1 METGFAAAYAPY
13 PPAQERRH
21 VDLSADFG
29 QAEPVEEPTDAPV
42 ASAEDE
48 AAEAADVASRPLT
61 RSGRR
66 ARAPQPGR
74 LSPARAVAGAAVSV
88 SGVLLGIATLLWVS
102 DDPAQR
108 DGPVVQEPPPPAVE
122 ELGTQ
127 PEAEEAPVDPA
138 PPVAPPVASAAPP
151 VASAAPPVASAAPP
165 VAAPAPPAVPAGPPR
180 LPLTVLNNSRSTGLA
195 DRAAATF
202 RAGGWPVRVTGNFRG
217 RIRATTVYYEPG
229 QEASARAFARRF
241 AGIERVLPRFEGLP
255 GRGLTVVLTRDFE

>member
-1 METGFAAAYAPY
+1 VETGFAAAYAPY

-21 VDLSADFG
+21 VDIDGAVDPG
-29 QAEPVEEPTDAPV
+29 HAEDVDDPEHAPV
-42 ASAEDE
+42 PSAQDE
-48 AAEAADVASRPLT
+48 LAEAADAAARPLT

-102 DDPAQR
+102 EDPAQR
-108 DGPVVQEPPPPAVE
+108 DGPVVQEPPAAAVEQPATPPQAEQAPPA
-122 ELGTQ
+122 
-127 PEAEEAPVDPA
+127 
-138 PPVAPPVASAAPP
+138 PVAPV
-151 VASAAPPVASAAPP
+151 APPVASAAPP
-165 VAAPAPPAVPAGPPR
+165 VAAPAPAAAPAGPPR

-202 RAGGWPVRVTGNFRG
+202 RAGGWPVKVTGNFRG

-229 QEASARAFARRF
+229 QQASARAFARRF
-241 AGIERVLPRFEGLP
+241 AGIERVLPRFDGLP